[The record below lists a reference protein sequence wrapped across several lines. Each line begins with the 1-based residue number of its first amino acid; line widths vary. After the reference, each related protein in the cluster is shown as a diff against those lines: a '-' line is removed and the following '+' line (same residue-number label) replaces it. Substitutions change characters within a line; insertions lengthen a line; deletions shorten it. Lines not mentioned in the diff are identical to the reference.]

1 MPQPLTYDGFHFS
14 EVTFWWVA
22 IGIGFVVV
30 LVVIALLTLLLR
42 LVQDIDGGVVGVRDV
57 LHRVAGNTGVT
68 YLIADV
74 AKGVDAVLNEGLQH
88 HRVLTRVMTSGVGRP
103 KGQPQSLGRTVGGG
117 RG

>member
-1 MPQPLTYDGFHFS
+1 MQTYSGFHYS

-22 IGIGFVVV
+22 LGIGFVVV

-57 LHRVAGNTGVT
+57 LHRVSSNTGVT

-74 AKGVDAVLNEGLQH
+74 AEGVDAVLNEGLQH
-88 HRVLTRVMTSGVGRP
+88 HLFLTRLMTKGVGRP
-103 KGQPQSLGRTVGGG
+103 KGQSQSLGKSVGAGQ
-117 RG
+117 R

>member
-1 MPQPLTYDGFHFS
+1 MTLAQAAEATIGGYHYS

-22 IGIGFVVV
+22 LGIGFVVV

-42 LVQDIDGGVVGVRDV
+42 LVQDIDGGVIGVRDV
-57 LHRVAGNTGVT
+57 LHRVAGNTATT
-68 YLIADV
+68 YLIADT

-88 HRVLTRVMTSGVGRP
+88 HLFLTRVMTSGAGRP
-103 KGQPQSLGRTVGGG
+103 KIGR

>member
-1 MPQPLTYDGFHFS
+1 MQTYSGFHYS

-57 LHRVAGNTGVT
+57 LHRVSGNTSAT
-68 YLIADV
+68 TLIAEV
-74 AKGVDAVLNEGLQH
+74 AEGVDAVLNEGLQH
-88 HRVLTRVMTSGVGRP
+88 HLFLTRVMTSGVGRP
-103 KGQPQSLGRTVGGG
+103 KGGQPQSLGKSVGAGQ
-117 RG
+117 R